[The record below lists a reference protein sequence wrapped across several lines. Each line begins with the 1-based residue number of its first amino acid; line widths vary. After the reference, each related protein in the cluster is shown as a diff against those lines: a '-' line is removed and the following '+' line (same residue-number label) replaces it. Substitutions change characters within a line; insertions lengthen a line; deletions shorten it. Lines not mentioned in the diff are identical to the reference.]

1 MIYRKKDYEEYY
13 EASPTAESI
22 RKDAAAEPSAPPVKE
37 PVPAAPVEGPE
48 EQAVA
53 KTVPL
58 EPMRVPGQVPG
69 TELYSAPKFVGQA
82 PTRPIE
88 SELAAR
94 RAMQEQRV
102 VVEESLPAGTPIRI
116 PGQVP
121 GTEIYSGAR
130 TEYQV
135 PTRVEELPYVP
146 PPAPVYMDITHIPI
160 TVTTG
165 VVAWTQHPSGYQ
177 PAKPP
182 ASTPGQ

>member
-1 MIYRKKDYEEYY
+1 MIHRKKDYEEYY

-22 RKDAAAEPSAPPVKE
+22 RRDAAAEPKAPPVKE
-37 PVPAAPVEGPE
+37 PAPAAPVEGPE

-69 TELYSAPKFVGQA
+69 TELYAAPKFVGQA
-82 PTRPIE
+82 PTRPVE
-88 SELAAR
+88 SELMAR
-94 RAMQEQRV
+94 RAMEQQRV
-102 VVEESLPAGTPIRI
+102 VVQESLPAGTPIRI

-135 PTRVEELPYVP
+135 PTRAVEPGYVAP
-146 PPAPVYMDITHIPI
+146 TAEAAAPAGGYPT
-160 TVTTG
+160 
-165 VVAWTQHPSGYQ
+165 GYQ

-182 ASTPGQ
+182 AGTPGQ